1 MFRTGLGHRREYR
14 CSNSKKIPNPLD
26 FHHSILFA
34 AILLCHLLKN
44 KISIQKRKENRRKL
58 YLFSPKSLKNTLR
71 YEIELVLTHWGFR
84 ELPPQYLPSCSIYNS
99 NHIWDYMSK
108 PRCHTWATLS
118 HLLHISY
125 LSHLSGWRP
134 ISDWYRNTIL

>member
-84 ELPPQYLPSCSIYNS
+84 ELPPQYLPSCSN
-99 NHIWDYMSK
+99 
-108 PRCHTWATLS
+108 LQQQS
-118 HLLHISY
+118 HLGLHVKATVP
-125 LSHLSGWRP
+125 HLGYTVTPLTHFLPVTSVGLET
-134 ISDWYRNTIL
+134 YQ